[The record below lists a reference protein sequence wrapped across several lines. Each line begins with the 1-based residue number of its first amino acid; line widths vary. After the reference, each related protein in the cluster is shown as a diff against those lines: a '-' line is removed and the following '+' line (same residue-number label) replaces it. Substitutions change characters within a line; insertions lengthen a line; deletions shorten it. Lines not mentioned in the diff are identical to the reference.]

1 MQDRHDPAP
10 EPSSPRI
17 AGGRRPGD
25 TWSLLGL
32 VFHAGFGALLALY
45 VAFFV
50 IKCAADIRCPYTLD
64 YGEGLVLNEAVR
76 LAQGETLY
84 NDYNHYPFVVS
95 NYPPVFILLGALGVK
110 LFGISFAFGRSLSF
124 AFMLAVGIMM
134 VVLLRRCGIRLA
146 PALGAPALLLS
157 TTFVTM
163 WSGFMRVDSL
173 ALLWV
178 MAGLYF
184 VLRGGKWLV
193 VATLMM
199 VAASYTK
206 QSMVAGLAAAAVYL
220 WWTGRRREAALF
232 VVSWAAIGIAI
243 FALLQVTSHGW
254 FYHHMVT
261 ANANPW
267 DLLRALTFIGIV
279 VTDWPATV
287 ALAVGTAA
295 FLVVSVWRTRTR
307 HGRPG
312 ISGGEQLFL
321 PYFAFA
327 AVSSLTSGKAG
338 ATVNYM
344 IEPLAAA
351 LLLGA
356 FGYQRLIDELS
367 SRAKRMAWVL
377 IALAFVGQAIMMW
390 RPPSRWDPGREYAAE
405 GGRAA
410 AALFARTKGDIIGEP
425 VGNIVLS
432 GRTLLLDPASF
443 SQMSLAGVWD
453 PTPLLR
459 DIRRQRFVLVF
470 TGFNPAT
477 GPDRFGSFGQGRWS
491 GRIMQSILIR
501 YRVTEV
507 AGTTFFLTPIPG
519 KRARD
524 PGGAAALAPE
534 GAGGLTAHAK
544 ITEVAGAGCA
554 PQQRAGRMS
563 DD

>member
-1 MQDRHDPAP
+1 VLSFTQDRHDPAP
-10 EPSSPRI
+10 QHSNARI

-25 TWSLLGL
+25 AWSLLRL

-45 VAFFV
+45 VAFFA
-50 IKCAADIRCPYTLD
+50 IKCVADIRCPYTLD

-76 LAQGETLY
+76 LAHGEALY

-124 AFMLAVGIMM
+124 AFMLGVGIMM
-134 VVLLRRCGIRLA
+134 VVLLRRCGVRLA

-178 MAGLYF
+178 MAGLCF

-193 VATLMM
+193 VAMLMM

-206 QSMVAGLAAAAVYL
+206 QSMIAGLAAAAVYL
-220 WWTGRRREAALF
+220 WWSGRRRDAALF
-232 VVSWAAIGIAI
+232 VVSWAALGAAV
-243 FALLQVTSHGW
+243 FAALQVVSHGW
-254 FYHHMVT
+254 FYRHMVT

-267 DLLRALTFIGIV
+267 DLLRALTFVGIV
-279 VTDWPATV
+279 VRDWPATV
-287 ALAVGTAA
+287 AVALGTAVFLAVSLWCSRGTTGPPS
-295 FLVVSVWRTRTR
+295 VSA
-307 HGRPG
+307 
-312 ISGGEQLFL
+312 GERLFL
-321 PYFAFA
+321 PYFVFA
-327 AVSSLTSGKAG
+327 VIMSLTSGKAG

-356 FGYQRLIDELS
+356 FGYQRLIDKPP
-367 SRAKRMAWVL
+367 SRAKHAAWVVV
-377 IALAFVGQAIMMW
+377 ALAFIGQAIMMW
-390 RPPSRWDPGREYAAE
+390 TPASQWALGREEAAE

-425 VGNIVLS
+425 VGDVVLS

-459 DIRRQRFVLVF
+459 DIRRQRFALVF
-470 TGFNPAT
+470 TGFDPAT

-491 GRIMQSILIR
+491 GPIMQAILTR

-507 AGTTFFLTPIPG
+507 AGCTFFLTPIPG
-519 KRARD
+519 KRARESGGTATTTRAAPPAR
-524 PGGAAALAPE
+524 PGAP
-534 GAGGLTAHAK
+534 
-544 ITEVAGAGCA
+544 
-554 PQQRAGRMS
+554 R
-563 DD
+563 